1 MVFVYGVIPSPS
13 SLIQDPRSKL
23 YSPTLPLV
31 PFGGL
36 SSEDNGYSY
45 LPQYNPTHTTL
56 QVKNDGRARFCQKCS
71 YAKPDRTHHCSI
83 CRRCIL
89 KMDHHCPWLGNCIGF
104 GNYKAF
110 VLFLVY
116 LSTFCA
122 ESCLLSVW
130 SVVYWVKYITPVC
143 PRLRLMWGLMWRM
156 RIIYRCS
163 GCCLLLLQA

>member
-1 MVFVYGVIPSPS
+1 LGVLAVALYGLCLWSYTVAVFTDPGSP
-13 SLIQDPRSKL
+13 IE
-23 YSPTLPLV
+23 V
-31 PFGGL
+31 
-36 SSEDNGYSY
+36 DNGYSY
-45 LPQYNPTHTTL
+45 LPQYIPTHTTL
-56 QVKNDGRARFCQKCS
+56 QVKNDGRARYCQKCS

-122 ESCLLSVW
+122 ESCIMAVA
-130 SVVYWVKYITPVC
+130 SVVYWVKYITPV
-143 PRLRLMWGLMWRM
+143 PPSPFGLRVV
-156 RIIYRCS
+156 C
-163 GCCLLLLQA
+163 